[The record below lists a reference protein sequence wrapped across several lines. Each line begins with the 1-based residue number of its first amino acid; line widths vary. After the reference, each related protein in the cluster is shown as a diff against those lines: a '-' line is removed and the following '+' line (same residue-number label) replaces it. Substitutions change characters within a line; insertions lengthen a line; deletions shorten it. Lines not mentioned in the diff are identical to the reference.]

1 MVLWMI
7 STKIFELDALTYN
20 VGTTDGWE
28 VVVVEWWS
36 LSLGDGV
43 SVSNKG
49 PTVGNN
55 IKDGASGSNRGIVR
69 SIIKALGAWVS
80 TIGTYFR

>member
-7 STKIFELDALTYN
+7 STKIFELDALKYN

-36 LSLGDGV
+36 LSLGDE
-43 SVSNKG
+43 
-49 PTVGNN
+49 
-55 IKDGASGSNRGIVR
+55 
-69 SIIKALGAWVS
+69 
-80 TIGTYFR
+80 YM